1 MSSDTGTA
9 PNPDTPKLSNPKA
22 GDPKVG
28 DRNTGDPKQRDPKQ
42 GDAKPGSPVIRAF
55 SGLVAGLNSVGT
67 AWIFALMVIINVDV
81 LSRYLFNAPI
91 QGVAEIVELSIV
103 GIVFLQISDA
113 VRAGRLTRSDGLFQ
127 QIVKRRPV
135 LGHSMGAVFDLAG
148 TMFFIFILFG
158 AIPRLIEA
166 YERGYFA
173 GNEGLFV
180 VPVWPIRLILVIGCI
195 VVATQFALLAWRN
208 LQTVRDL
215 RGPAA

>member
-1 MSSDTGTA
+1 MRSDA
-9 PNPDTPKLSNPKA
+9 DA
-22 GDPKVG
+22 G
-28 DRNTGDPKQRDPKQ
+28 QS
-42 GDAKPGSPVIRAF
+42 PGNPVIRAF
-55 SGLVAGLNSVGT
+55 SGLVAGLNSIGT
-67 AWIFALMVIINVDV
+67 GWIFVLMLIINVDV

-113 VRAGRLTRSDGLFQ
+113 VRNGRLTRSDGLFQ

-135 LGHSMGAVFDLAG
+135 LGHSMGAVFDVAG
-148 TMFFIFILFG
+148 TVFFISILFG

-195 VVATQFALLAWRN
+195 VVAMQFLLLAWRN
-208 LQTVRDL
+208 LQTVRQL
-215 RGPAA
+215 RRPAP

>member
-1 MSSDTGTA
+1 MSSD
-9 PNPDTPKLSNPKA
+9 A
-22 GDPKVG
+22 GAG
-28 DRNTGDPKQRDPKQ
+28 QR
-42 GDAKPGSPVIRAF
+42 PGNPVIRAF

-67 AWIFALMVIINVDV
+67 AWIFALMLIINVDV

-127 QIVKRRPV
+127 QIQKRRPV

-148 TMFFIFILFG
+148 TMFFIFILLG
-158 AIPRLIEA
+158 AVPRLIEA

-180 VPVWPIRLILVIGCI
+180 VPVWPIRLILVVGCI
-195 VVATQFALLAWRN
+195 VVALQFALLALRN
-208 LQTVRDL
+208 LKAIQQL
-215 RGPAA
+215 RRPAS